1 MPVTTTACGGEAEIA
16 VIAVVRLIL
25 LVLFFII
32 STLAGLLI
40 CLVRPFH
47 PNNVYVFSHWYGWM
61 SRICGISVEVRRHE
75 AIEPGKPYV
84 YIANHQNN
92 LDLFTIS
99 NGVQPR
105 TVTIGKKSLKYIP
118 FFGQL
123 YWLSGNIL
131 IDRQNKSRA
140 LGAMLGAAERISRD
154 NISVWMFPEGTRSYG
169 RGLLPF
175 KAGAFHIA
183 LEAKVPLVPVC
194 MSSTHSQFKLNRW
207 NNGKVIVELMAP
219 LELPAEQLNIRQF
232 AENTHQ
238 QMLQKIA
245 LLDSELGNDY
255 TARNIAAK
263 E

>member
-1 MPVTTTACGGEAEIA
+1 M
-16 VIAVVRLIL
+16 IAVVRLIL
-25 LVLFFII
+25 LVLFFLF

-47 PNNVYVFSHWYGWM
+47 PSNVAIFSGWYGWAAW
-61 SRICGISVEVRRHE
+61 IFGIQVEVRRHNG
-75 AIEPGKPYV
+75 AFIGQPCV

-99 NGVQPR
+99 NAVEPR
-105 TVTIGKKSLKYIP
+105 TVTIGKKSLKFIP

-131 IDRQNKSRA
+131 IDRQNKNRA
-140 LGAMLGAAERISRD
+140 LGTMLGAAERISRD

-175 KAGAFHIA
+175 KMGAFHIA
-183 LEAKVPLVPVC
+183 LEANVPVVPVC
-194 MSSTHSQFKLNRW
+194 MSSTHGQFKLNRW
-207 NNGKVIVELMAP
+207 NNGRVIIQLLAP
-219 LELPAEQLNIRQF
+219 VSLPKAQLNIREF
-232 AENTHQ
+232 AQNIHQ
-238 QMLQKIA
+238 QMQAQIA

-255 TARNIAAK
+255 TASTMTAK